1 MGQSGL
7 SMKTLQR
14 QQELKEIHQLQQLLY
29 AYMANGHLDT
39 QY

>member
-29 AYMANGHLDT
+29 AYIVCTPPMAT
-39 QY
+39 